1 MTIIHPL
8 LASSSAPNYRQSWRL
23 AGVWRRAINLMT
35 ESGELLTLHRQGSGF
50 GPGGWVLRRAQF
62 DALCGGLCG
71 NERPQVVAQGI
82 RLSGVSRLHSHSVIV
97 CCVLRRLRIL
107 NRLQLAWMQ
116 RAEETGLFGPLA
128 MAASDPLP
136 AELRQFR
143 HCFQAALNGVKTDWR
158 HWLGKGPGLTPS
170 HDDTLS
176 GMLLAAWYYGAL
188 DARSGRPFF
197 ACSDNSATRYHSGER
212 QLFTLCRARI
222 FRLATPALCSC
233 SELPET
239 YRCCDRFAAGAG
251 AYVRGRYTAGVLA
264 WSTII
269 TRKTMKTLVV
279 ALGGNALLQ
288 RGEALTAENQYRN
301 IASAVPALARLA
313 RSYRLAIVH
322 GNGPQVGLLALQNL
336 AWKEVE
342 PYPLDV
348 LVAESQGMIGRC
360 WRKGPSAQPQ
370 MPPVTTVLTRIEVSP
385 DDPAFLQPEKFIGPV
400 YQPEEQEALEAAYGW
415 QMKRDEKLRRVVVS
429 PATA

>member
-50 GPGGWVLRRAQF
+50 GPGGWMLRRAQF

-82 RLSGVSRLHSHSVIV
+82 RLGRFTVKQPQRYCL
-97 CCVLRRLRIL
+97 LRITPPAHPQPL
-107 NRLQLAWMQ
+107 AAAWMQ

-128 MAASDPLP
+128 LAAGDPLP

-188 DARSGRPFF
+188 DTRSGRQFF
-197 ACSDNSATRYHSGER
+197 ACSDNLQLVTTAVSVSYLRYAAQGYFASPLLH
-212 QLFTLCRARI
+212 FVH
-222 FRLATPALCSC
+222 ALSC
-233 SELPET
+233 PK
-239 YRCCDRFAAGAG
+239 R
-251 AYVRGRYTAGVLA
+251 TA
-264 WSTII
+264 
-269 TRKTMKTLVV
+269 V
-279 ALGGNALLQ
+279 A
-288 RGEALTAENQYRN
+288 
-301 IASAVPALARLA
+301 IDS
-313 RSYRLAIVH
+313 
-322 GNGPQVGLLALQNL
+322 LLALGHTSGADTLLGFWLGQQL
-336 AWKEVE
+336 
-342 PYPLDV
+342 L
-348 LVAESQGMIGRC
+348 QG
-360 WRKGPSAQPQ
+360 KP
-370 MPPVTTVLTRIEVSP
+370 
-385 DDPAFLQPEKFIGPV
+385 
-400 YQPEEQEALEAAYGW
+400 
-415 QMKRDEKLRRVVVS
+415 
-429 PATA
+429 

>member
-8 LASSSAPNYRQSWRL
+8 LASRSAPNYRQSWRL

-82 RLSGVSRLHSHSVIV
+82 RLGRFTVKQPQRYCL
-97 CCVLRRLRIL
+97 LRITPPAHPQPL
-107 NRLQLAWMQ
+107 AAAWMQ

-128 MAASDPLP
+128 LAASDPLT

-158 HWLGKGPGLTPS
+158 HWLGK
-170 HDDTLS
+170 
-176 GMLLAAWYYGAL
+176 
-188 DARSGRPFF
+188 
-197 ACSDNSATRYHSGER
+197 
-212 QLFTLCRARI
+212 
-222 FRLATPALCSC
+222 
-233 SELPET
+233 
-239 YRCCDRFAAGAG
+239 
-251 AYVRGRYTAGVLA
+251 
-264 WSTII
+264 
-269 TRKTMKTLVV
+269 
-279 ALGGNALLQ
+279 
-288 RGEALTAENQYRN
+288 

-348 LVAESQGMIGRC
+348 LVAESQGMIGYMLAQSL
-360 WRKGPSAQPQ
+360 SAQPQ

-415 QMKRDEKLRRVVVS
+415 QMKRDGKYLRRVVASPQPRKILDSEAIELLLKEGHVVICSGGGGVPVTEDGAGSEAVIDKDLAAALLAEQINADGLVILTDADAVYENWGTPQQRAIRHATPDELAPFAKADGSMGPKVTAVS
-429 PATA
+429 GYVRSRSKPAWIGALSRIEETLAGEAGTCISL